1 MTSGVPVREVLEQIE
16 ARRARAGRAVE
27 KLREEI
33 ARLTGQLAAAE
44 RALERLEITRETVLD
59 LAAENDAAPAEPLP
73 PGYRE
78 VLAVFTRGGNGLH
91 AKDVCRA
98 LGGGTEPRHVESMR
112 ARLKRLVER
121 GVLTEPDPGLFV
133 LPQPDPPATPEI
145 NSS

>member
-1 MTSGVPVREVLEQIE
+1 MSVRELLEQIE
-16 ARRARAGRAVE
+16 ARRARTGRTVE
-27 KLREEI
+27 ELREEI
-33 ARLTGQLAAAE
+33 ARLTEQLATTE
-44 RALERLEITRETVLD
+44 RALERLEITRQTVLE
-59 LAAENDAAPAEPLP
+59 LAAENDTAPAGSLP

-78 VLAVFTRGGNGLH
+78 VLAVFTRGGIGLH

-121 GVLTEPDPGLFV
+121 GVLAEPDPGLFV
-133 LPQPDPPATPEI
+133 LPQPALPTTPEI